1 MVGQNRPART
11 YQTGRVTLW
20 LRRITMLATAVL
32 TAILLAFYPSLP
44 ETIPTHF
51 TLLGEPDAYGP
62 RKTILLLAVI
72 MGGLLAGMGWL
83 SRKPHAFNYPLVVT
97 DTNAQSVYREGERT
111 LVWTTTTVFLI
122 YLGTVIA
129 VFGWNGSVLIGIGV
143 AVMACALI
151 VGIRRM
157 ITASHIPTDEPASPS
172 ATQS

>member
-111 LVWTTTTVFLI
+111 LVWTTTVFLI